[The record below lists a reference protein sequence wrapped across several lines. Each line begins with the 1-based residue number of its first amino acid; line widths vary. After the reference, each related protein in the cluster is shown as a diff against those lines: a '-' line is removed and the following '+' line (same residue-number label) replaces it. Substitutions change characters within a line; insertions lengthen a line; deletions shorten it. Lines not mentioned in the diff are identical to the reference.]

1 MAEKAFLA
9 YFKRP
14 DQAEAALTN
23 MKDIAVIASAIDR
36 IDGYAGGGGN
46 NTFNPYAGDFQGL
59 GSLTLSGD
67 FDNPDAGVL
76 AAASVSASGMSSG
89 GPENRVTGRDVL
101 LTVIV
106 DDEDAERVAQ
116 ILEDCGALR

>member
-9 YFKRP
+9 YFNRP

-23 MKDIAVIASAIDR
+23 MKDITVIASAIDR
-36 IDGYAGGGGN
+36 FDGYPGGGVS
-46 NTFNPYAGDFQGL
+46 NTINPYAGDFQGL
-59 GSLTLSGD
+59 GRLTLNGD

-89 GPENRVTGRDVL
+89 GPENRVSGRDIL

-106 DDEDAERVAQ
+106 DAEDAERVAQ
-116 ILEDCGALR
+116 ILEDCGALK